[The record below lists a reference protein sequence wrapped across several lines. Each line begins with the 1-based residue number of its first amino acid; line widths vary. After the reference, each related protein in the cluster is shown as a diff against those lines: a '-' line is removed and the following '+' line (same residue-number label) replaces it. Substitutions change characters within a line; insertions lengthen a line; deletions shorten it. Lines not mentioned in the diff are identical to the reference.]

1 MSEFQVVTVVATVIG
16 LVATVLNLV
25 AFFREKE
32 KAHIRAGLVVVA
44 ALVVALGIVLLP
56 RYAPGVAQ
64 GVVSHLPAPA
74 GVALQGWANPQAQA
88 QVTPMP
94 EPVTPPLQGSF
105 AIELHR
111 NLLGGIDALMAK
123 FQFSNVSKTN
133 LRVTAYHLKLHDHAG
148 AVAHS
153 YYRVLSQPV
162 EVSPLANAAQEVELD
177 AEIRDRWLAWQ
188 EQESHGPVEITWEAH
203 NAEDGRV
210 YRISSSNG

>member
-1 MSEFQVVTVVATVIG
+1 MSEFQVVTVVATFIG

-44 ALVVALGIVLLP
+44 ALMIALGIVLLP

-64 GVVSHLPAPA
+64 SAVAHLPSPA
-74 GVALQGWANPQAQA
+74 AAALQGWANPHPQPSAK
-88 QVTPMP
+88 P

-105 AIELHR
+105 ALELHR

-133 LRVTAYHLKLHDHAG
+133 LRVTAYHLKLHDQAG

-162 EVSPLANAAQEVELD
+162 EVASLSNAQQEVELD

-203 NAEDGRV
+203 NAEDGHV